1 MAIESGSAE
10 LLAAPGP
17 ALTNQGATNTVASF
31 HRPTSRLV
39 TMFGEATGIRMLVG
53 GVVAAGTTAALLGG
67 TDDGVTLCP
76 YRRYTGGGYCP
87 ACGGTRAI
95 SMMVRGDV
103 AGAIVQHPVA
113 AFIAIQVLV
122 LAVGVMW
129 APLTFGRWVR
139 ARGERIA
146 VANGLLLLAV
156 WPVRLALGQIPLPF
170 A

>member
-1 MAIESGSAE
+1 VAVDSGSAE

-17 ALTNQGATNTVASF
+17 VLASPGAADASTSY
-31 HRPTSRLV
+31 HKPTSRMIS
-39 TMFGEATGIRMLVG
+39 MFGEATGTRMLVG
-53 GVVAAGTTAALLGG
+53 GLVAAGATAALFGG
-67 TDDGVTLCP
+67 TDDGVTICP
-76 YRRYTGGGYCP
+76 YRRSTGGGYCP

-95 SMMVRGDV
+95 SMMVRGDAV
-103 AGAIVQHPVA
+103 GAFAQHPVA
-113 AFIAIQVLV
+113 AFIAIQIVV

-156 WPVRLALGQIPLPF
+156 WPIRLALGQIPLPF

>member
-10 LLAAPGP
+10 LLATPNP
-17 ALTNQGATNTVASF
+17 ALAPAGAVDAAASY
-31 HRPTSRLV
+31 RKPTSRMV
-39 TMFGEATGIRMLVG
+39 SVFGEATGTRLLVG
-53 GVVAAGTTAALLGG
+53 GIVAAGATAALFGG
-67 TDDGVTLCP
+67 TDDGVTICP
-76 YRRYTGGGYCP
+76 FRRATGGGYCP

-95 SMMVRGDV
+95 SMIVRGDA
-103 AGAIVQHPVA
+103 AGAFVQHPVA
-113 AFIAIQVLV
+113 ALIAIQIVV
-122 LAVGVMW
+122 LAVGVWW